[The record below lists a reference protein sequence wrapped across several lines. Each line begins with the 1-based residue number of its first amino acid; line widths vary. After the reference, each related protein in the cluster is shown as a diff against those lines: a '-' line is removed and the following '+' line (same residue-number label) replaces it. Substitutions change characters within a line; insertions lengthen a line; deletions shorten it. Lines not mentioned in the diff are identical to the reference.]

1 MTMNATD
8 TTAAQR
14 RLYEL
19 LLLVVCL
26 HMAFAG
32 SRITMALFALMELKA
47 TALTV
52 GALISLLAALPMLF
66 SVHAGRWTDRVGVW
80 RPMAYGAG
88 AVTAGTLLAAAFPQL
103 ATLFISSCLIG
114 SGFMLFHIAVNHA
127 FGTLGPPERR
137 AKNFGLLALA
147 FSVSNV
153 LGPAAVGFAIDGI
166 GARATFLL
174 LASFPC
180 VALVALLARRFDAGR
195 AAPETRG
202 GNHRLVDL
210 LKSRTLRRVFVVSA
224 VLSMAWDAFTFMVP
238 VYAAQE
244 LRLSASVIGLILGVY
259 GSAIFFVRLV
269 FPLLVHRVTEWQML
283 IFSMLSSAACLAL
296 FPLIHT
302 VPLLVGL
309 AFILG
314 IGLGGAQPVIM
325 SLLYSRAPP
334 GRTGEAVGLR
344 TLLLNISQT
353 GIPLMFGAL
362 GTALG
367 MSPVF
372 WAMAAALA
380 FSGWYAAPAR
390 AAEKSPPT

>member
-1 MTMNATD
+1 MNATD

>member
-1 MTMNATD
+1 MSTNPAD
-8 TTAAQR
+8 PGAAQR

-19 LLLVVCL
+19 LLLTVCL
-26 HMAFAG
+26 HMAYAG

-66 SVHAGRWTDRVGVW
+66 SVHAGRWVDRVGVW
-80 RPMAYGAG
+80 RPMAYGTG
-88 AVTAGTLLAAAFPQL
+88 LVTIGTALAAAFPQL

-153 LGPAAVGFAIDGI
+153 LGPAGVGFAIDGI

-174 LASFPC
+174 LAGFPC

-195 AAPETRG
+195 APAETRG
-202 GNHRLVDL
+202 GKRHLTDL
-210 LKSRTLRRVFVVSA
+210 LKSRTLRRLFVVSA

-244 LRLSASVIGLILGVY
+244 LKLSASVIGLILGVF
-259 GSAIFFVRLV
+259 GAAIFIVRLV

-283 IFSMLSSAACLAL
+283 IFSLFLCAVCLAL

-314 IGLGGAQPVIM
+314 IGLGGAQPMIM

-334 GRTGEAVGLR
+334 GRSGEAVGLR

-367 MSPVF
+367 MAPVF

-380 FSGWYAAPAR
+380 FGGWYALPAR
-390 AAEKSPPT
+390 APKPPA

>member
-1 MTMNATD
+1 MTAAD
-8 TTAAQR
+8 PVDAQR

-19 LLLVVCL
+19 LLLTVCL
-26 HMAFAG
+26 HMAFSG
-32 SRITMALFALMELKA
+32 SRITLALFALITLKA
-47 TALTV
+47 SALAV

-66 SVHAGRWTDRVGVW
+66 SVHAGRWIDRVGVW
-80 RPMAYGAG
+80 RPMVYGTG
-88 AVTAGTLLAAAFPQL
+88 AVTVGTVLAAAFPQL

-127 FGTLGPPERR
+127 FGTLGAPERR

-153 LGPAAVGFAIDGI
+153 LAPAAVGFAIDGI
-166 GARATFLL
+166 GGRATFLL
-174 LASFPC
+174 LAVFPC
-180 VALVALLARRFDAGR
+180 AALAALLARRFDAGR
-195 AAPETRG
+195 APPETRG
-202 GNHRLVDL
+202 GQRHLADL

-224 VLSMAWDAFTFMVP
+224 VLSMAWDAFSFMVP

-244 LRLSASVIGLILGVY
+244 LRLSASAIGLILGVF
-259 GSAIFFVRLV
+259 GAAIFVVRLV

-283 IFSMLSSAACLAL
+283 LYSLFSCAVCLAL

-334 GRTGEAVGLR
+334 GRSGEAVGLR

-367 MSPVF
+367 MAPVF
-372 WAMAAALA
+372 WAMAAAMA
-380 FSGWYAAPAR
+380 AGGWYALPGR
-390 AAEKSPPT
+390 AAAKPPPT